1 MTENVLPL
9 FSFRSLMVSCLIF
22 KSLSHFEFI
31 FVHGVRVCSSFTDL
45 HAAIQF
51 PSTTC
56 WKESLF
62 HILYSCH
69 LCQRLTVGVWAYFW
83 VLYSVPWISMSVKLP
98 VVLQLLPPACKIPEN
113 QRNWF
118 QHIPGRAVLQFS
130 RAPSGN
136 AHLVLFALSSSVTIL
151 SLLSTHC
158 VPGTLYTLNIFF

>member
-98 VVLQLLPPACKIPEN
+98 E
-113 QRNWF
+113 WF
-118 QHIPGRAVLQFS
+118 YSFYHPLAKFLRTRGTGSSTSLA
-130 RAPSGN
+130 G
-136 AHLVLFALSSSVTIL
+136 LSSNSPGHPQGMPIL
-151 SLLSTHC
+151 FSLHC
-158 VPGTLYTLNIFF
+158 HQVSQFYHYWALTVFRGHCIPDLI